1 MKVKSLSRVR
11 LFATPWTTAYQAPP
25 SMGFFRQEYWSGV
38 PLPSPVQS
46 LSNVQFF
53 EPPWTATRQASLSFT
68 ISWSA
73 LRLMSIKW
81 MMPSNHL
88 TIRKAEHQ
96 RIAAFKLWCWRR
108 LLRVP
113 WTVRRSNQSILKE
126 NSPEYSLEGL
136 ISSRTDWFD
145 LLQLRDFHSLHIRW
159 KD

>member
-1 MKVKSLSRVR
+1 MKVKLLSRVR
-11 LFATPWTTAYQAPP
+11 LFSTPWTTAYQAPP
-25 SMGFFRQEYWSGV
+25 SMGFSRQEYWSGV

-46 LSNVQFF
+46 LSHVQFF

-68 ISWSA
+68 ISWSV
-73 LRLMSIKW
+73 LRLMSIKS

-88 TIRKAEHQ
+88 TIKKAEHQ

-113 WTVRRSNQSILKE
+113 WMVRRSNQSILKE

-136 ISSRTDWFD
+136 ISSRIDWFD
-145 LLQLRDFHSLHIRW
+145 FLQLSDFHSLHIRW